1 MGISMTNLPQFILR
15 EIEKL
20 EEVIAPF
27 LKKASRYYLWSI
39 PLIFVSLFNLVFLLL
54 FDSNSLQSMLPAVLI
69 YAVLGALGMALAK
82 ESKMQR
88 KEIEKLS
95 SDYII
100 KRMSKSEIVTEN
112 VKNEYIAMVKNKP
125 SHALEY
131 FIRFLQD
138 ENRARV

>member
-1 MGISMTNLPQFILR
+1 MTNLPHFVMR

-20 EEVIAPF
+20 EEIIAPL

-39 PLIFVSLFNLVFLLL
+39 PLVFVSLFNLIFLLI
-54 FDSNSLQSMLPAVLI
+54 FDSNNISSMLPVVII
-69 YAVLGALGMALAK
+69 YAVLGALGLALFK
-82 ESKMQR
+82 ESKYKR

-95 SDYII
+95 SKYII
-100 KRMSKSEIVTEN
+100 DRMNKSVVITEN
-112 VKNEYIAMVKNKP
+112 VKNEYISMVKNKP
-125 SHALEY
+125 ANAIEY